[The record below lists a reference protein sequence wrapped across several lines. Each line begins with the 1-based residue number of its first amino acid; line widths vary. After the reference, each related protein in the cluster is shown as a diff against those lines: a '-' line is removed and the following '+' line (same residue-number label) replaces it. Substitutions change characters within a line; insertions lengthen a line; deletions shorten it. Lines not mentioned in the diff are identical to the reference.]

1 MEIVYKGK
9 ALKDL
14 LYWKRS
20 GDLIAQ
26 RKISKLISDIQLHPK
41 TGLGRPEELKY
52 ELSGL
57 WSRKIDKKNRL
68 LYEIHEDCIHILSML
83 GHYLDK

>member
-1 MEIVYKGK
+1 MEIVYKEK

-14 LYWKRS
+14 IYWKRS
-20 GDLIAQ
+20 GNLTAQ
-26 RKISKLISDIQLHPK
+26 NKISKLISDIQLHPK
-41 TGLGRPEELKY
+41 TGLGKPEELKY

-68 LYEIHEDCIHILSML
+68 IYEINEDCIHILSMH

>member
-1 MEIVYKGK
+1 MEIVYKEK

-14 LYWKRS
+14 FYWKRS

-26 RKISKLISDIQLHPK
+26 RKISKLVSDIQLHPK

-52 ELSGL
+52 ELNGL
-57 WSRKIDKKNRL
+57 
-68 LYEIHEDCIHILSML
+68 
-83 GHYLDK
+83 